1 MKLTFCPVDLPEG
14 QDILT
19 HDYEN
24 FGLLK
29 TSVNQMLT
37 TEWLKSPDLITV
49 IWEELT
55 DSEGISRGDRFY
67 IGHAT
72 RFHLMNILDSIQE
85 SHSDFYF
92 EKDKDAKLNEVKG
105 EIIETKDIHVAI
117 FCFAT
122 FEEAFDYAKD
132 YCHGVWAGVADA

>member
-105 EIIETKDIHVAI
+105 EIIETKDILVAI
-117 FCFAT
+117 F
-122 FEEAFDYAKD
+122 
-132 YCHGVWAGVADA
+132 